1 MIRMSLLGAGRIGHV
16 HAKSIKANTNADL
29 CYIADIND
37 QSASHLAKQVNAKV
51 IDFQTAITADD
62 VDAVVIATSTH
73 IHAEL
78 SHIALTA
85 GKAVFCEKPIDLDL
99 EKTTSVV
106 EHVQES
112 GLPYF
117 VGFNRRFDP
126 SFQSLHRQLKE
137 IGKLEQLLIISRDPT
152 PPSIEYIKSSGG
164 FFHDMTIH
172 DFDMALW
179 LMQEPI
185 KTIHATASCQVD
197 TEIGKAGDIDT
208 STVVLTTESDAQCV
222 ILNSRRAVYG
232 YDQRIEAFAAKGI
245 LSAHNIKPTAVHRL
259 NASGERSDS
268 LEYSFLQR
276 YNIAFQ
282 EEMNQFIDALINH
295 QPMPVTATDSMAAT
309 KLANAAY
316 QSLEKGRPVNL
327 IEN

>member
-1 MIRMSLLGAGRIGHV
+1 MIRISLLGAGRIGHI
-16 HAKSIKANTNADL
+16 HAKSIKANANADL
-29 CYIADIND
+29 CYVADVDD
-37 QSASHLAKQVNAKV
+37 QAASKLAKQVNAKV
-51 IDFQTAITADD
+51 IDFQTAITAD

-73 IHAEL
+73 THAAL
-78 SHIALTA
+78 SHTALTA

-99 EKTTSVV
+99 EKTASVV
-106 EHVQES
+106 KHVQES
-112 GLPYF
+112 NLPYF

-137 IGKLEQLLIISRDPT
+137 IGKLEQLLIISRDPA

-179 LMQEPI
+179 LMKEPI
-185 KTIHATASCQVD
+185 KTIHAIASCQVD
-197 TEIGKAGDIDT
+197 PDIAKAGDVDT
-208 STVVLTTESDAQCV
+208 STVVLTTQSDVQCT

-232 YDQRIEAFAAKGI
+232 YDQRMEAFATKGM
-245 LSAHNIKPTAVHRL
+245 LSAHDIKPTAVHLL
-259 NASGERSDS
+259 NAAGERSDC

-276 YNIAFQ
+276 YKIAFQ

-316 QSLEKGRPVNL
+316 QSLNQGYPVSL
-327 IEN
+327 